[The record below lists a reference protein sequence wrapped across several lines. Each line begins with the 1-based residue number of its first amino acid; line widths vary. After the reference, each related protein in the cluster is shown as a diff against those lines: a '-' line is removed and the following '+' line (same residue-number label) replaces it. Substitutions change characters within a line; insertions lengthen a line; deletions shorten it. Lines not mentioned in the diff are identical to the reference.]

1 MASYLREGDRS
12 GLPSIRKHGFLDTQ
26 PSPRRITTIEHEYVH
41 RVGST
46 SPAARMLASESSL
59 HHPRPPSPNRRQM
72 TEVRVSFKLNL
83 LIINVNLCGI
93 YFNDCSHVY
102 DIMVNFEDFVYKA
115 NICKFQLMFLQWHSM
130 RKVWYKY
137 HILIIHICM
146 QISCENSYI
155 CRSTFIWFDTSV

>member
-1 MASYLREGDRS
+1 MNMFIE
-12 GLPSIRKHGFLDTQ
+12 LDLHH
-26 PSPRRITTIEHEYVH
+26 RRQECWPL
-41 RVGST
+41 
-46 SPAARMLASESSL
+46 SPAFITPD
-59 HHPRPPSPNRRQM
+59 HHRLTVGKWQRYGFHS
-72 TEVRVSFKLNL
+72 NL

-93 YFNDCSHVY
+93 YFNDCTHVY

-137 HILIIHICM
+137 HICM

-155 CRSTFIWFDTSV
+155 CRSTFILIWHISLIWYVLLSLSDYLQQEYIVK

>member
-72 TEVRVSFKLNL
+72 TEVRVSFKSNL

-93 YFNDCSHVY
+93 YFNDCTHVHM
-102 DIMVNFEDFVYKA
+102 I
-115 NICKFQLMFLQWHSM
+115 
-130 RKVWYKY
+130 
-137 HILIIHICM
+137 
-146 QISCENSYI
+146 
-155 CRSTFIWFDTSV
+155 